1 MYLTRTN
8 QRESA
13 GAFPALTDRIQ
24 RALNESLGGLDWMY
38 RDSAA
43 ASWVPAVD
51 VVEEPDAIRI
61 TAEIPGVK
69 PEDIRISLEGNV
81 LTIQGMKEEEREE
94 NTERVHRY
102 ERMYGVFERS
112 FTLPS
117 SVEPKEIN
125 ANYDNGVL
133 TITLPKSEKA
143 KPRQIEVK
151 TGNGSKSKRSVEVE
165 QQGSEQRSER
175 QRSEQQR
182 SERQEQTQQQR

>member
-1 MYLTRTN
+1 MYVTRTN
-8 QRESA
+8 PRESA

-24 RALNESLGGLDWMY
+24 RALNETLGGLDWMY

-61 TAEIPGVK
+61 TAEIPGVR
-69 PEDIRISLEGNV
+69 PEDMRISLEGNV
-81 LTIQGMKEEEREE
+81 LTIQGTKQEEREE
-94 NTERVHRY
+94 NTKRVHRY

-117 SVEPKEIN
+117 SVEPKDIK

-151 TGNGSKSKRSVEVE
+151 TGNGGKSKRSVEVE
-165 QQGSEQRSER
+165 QQSR
-175 QRSEQQR
+175 
-182 SERQEQTQQQR
+182 